1 MATNRIPALSAG
13 RPVGPACEGTG
24 QQGSSR
30 RVLIVDDDVDL
41 AESLQ
46 EILESRGYAAAIAH
60 TIAGAESA
68 AKALVPQV
76 AILDVNLGRENGLTL
91 ITTLRDAYPDIL
103 CVMITARAEVEH
115 AIEALRR
122 GAFDYLLKPLHPL
135 ETLSRLEKCFEKIAL
150 QERAEKA
157 EAASEAKS
165 AFLAII
171 SHELRTPLNA
181 IIGFAGLME
190 DQRFGPLGAPRYRE
204 YVSDIRSSGEHLL
217 EIINNMLDLSRA
229 EAGKLHLQE
238 DVVDL
243 IEIVQVCVRQM
254 QPRAAQSGLRLELSL
269 PPPPVMLQGD
279 AAKLRQILFNLLS
292 NALKFT
298 PHEGCITVR
307 VESRFDGG
315 LDLVVSDTGVGMSP
329 GDIPKALQPFTQLDN
344 RLARQYEGTGLGLPL
359 TRSLVELHGGTLR
372 LESAMSEGTT
382 VTVSFPSGRTAAH
395 PAGPPLPAARA

>member
-1 MATNRIPALSAG
+1 M
-13 RPVGPACEGTG
+13 
-24 QQGSSR
+24 
-30 RVLIVDDDVDL
+30 LIVDDDVDL

-254 QPRAAQSGLRLELSL
+254 
-269 PPPPVMLQGD
+269 
-279 AAKLRQILFNLLS
+279 
-292 NALKFT
+292 
-298 PHEGCITVR
+298 
-307 VESRFDGG
+307 
-315 LDLVVSDTGVGMSP
+315 
-329 GDIPKALQPFTQLDN
+329 
-344 RLARQYEGTGLGLPL
+344 
-359 TRSLVELHGGTLR
+359 
-372 LESAMSEGTT
+372 
-382 VTVSFPSGRTAAH
+382 
-395 PAGPPLPAARA
+395 

>member
-1 MATNRIPALSAG
+1 MAADRIPALSAG
-13 RPVGPACEGTG
+13 TSTS
-24 QQGSSR
+24 QQGASR

-46 EILESRGYAAAIAH
+46 EILESRGYTAAIAH
-60 TIAGAESA
+60 SIAGAESA
-68 AKALVPQV
+68 ARTLVPHV

-91 ITTLRDAYPDIL
+91 ITTLREAYPDIL

-204 YVSDIRSSGEHLL
+204 YVSDIRNSGEHLL
-217 EIINNMLDLSRA
+217 ELINNMLDLSRA

-238 DVVDL
+238 DAVDL
-243 IEIVQVCVRQM
+243 IEVVQLCGRQM
-254 QPRAAQSGLRLELSL
+254 QPRAAQSGLRLELAL

-279 AAKLRQILFNLLS
+279 TAKLRQILFNLLS

-298 PHEGCITVR
+298 PHEGCVTVK
-307 VESRFDGG
+307 VEWRSDGG

-329 GDIPKALQPFTQLDN
+329 ADVPKALQPFTQLDN

-372 LESAMSEGTT
+372 LESAVSEGTT
-382 VTVSFPSGRTAAH
+382 VTVSFPPSRSIVAD
-395 PAGPPLPAARA
+395 PPLQAAGV